1 MACVKATGGIPK
13 GQEALGKVK
22 IQSVKDDAFRVY
34 GRVFPNFDASE
45 LVEAMQKTEAPE
57 DAVVYYPSIEELEKL
72 PVAKDVKNSF
82 FGELDMQIGYC
93 NGTNHKLDA
102 VEYHPSSEFGV
113 AASDLILLLGKQ
125 QDVEVSEDG
134 AEVSYDSSKIE
145 AFLLPKGT
153 VYEMYATT
161 LHYAPCSV
169 DGKPFRNA
177 VILPKGT
184 NEELTEERGGQPEDK
199 LLTAKN
205 KWLIAHEE
213 AGIAGAYNGIKG
225 KNVSV

>member
-1 MACVKATGGIPK
+1 M
-13 GQEALGKVK
+13 K
-22 IQSVKDDAFRVY
+22 IQSVKDDSFRAY
-34 GRVFPNFDASE
+34 GRIFPNFDASE

-57 DAVVYYPSIEELEKL
+57 DAVVYYPSIAELEKL
-72 PVAKDVKNSF
+72 PLAEVVKNSF
-82 FGELDMQIGYC
+82 FGERDMQIGYC

-102 VEYHPSSEFGV
+102 VEYHRSSEFGV

-134 AEVSYDSSKIE
+134 AEVSYDSSGIE
-145 AFLLPKGT
+145 AFMLPRGT

-169 DGKPFRNA
+169 DGKPFRNV

-184 NEELTEERGGQPEDK
+184 NEELTEERAGQPEDK
-199 LLTAKN
+199 LLAAKN
-205 KWLIAHEE
+205 KWLIAHKE

-225 KNVSV
+225 ENISVAE